1 MYRNWIVTDES
12 FFLTRVVYAFY
23 NCEQQ
28 EGSNHLGTTAE
39 RGFQLNMRES
49 RSSESAGG
57 YVQRFRGESE
67 YPDRGGGDSE
77 GIQKY
82 KEEEN

>member
-1 MYRNWIVTDES
+1 M
-12 FFLTRVVYAFY
+12 
-23 NCEQQ
+23 
-28 EGSNHLGTTAE
+28 GKTAE
-39 RGFQLNMRES
+39 RGFQLNMRVS

-82 KEEEN
+82 KEEENWVELRVGKKKVKCGYGD